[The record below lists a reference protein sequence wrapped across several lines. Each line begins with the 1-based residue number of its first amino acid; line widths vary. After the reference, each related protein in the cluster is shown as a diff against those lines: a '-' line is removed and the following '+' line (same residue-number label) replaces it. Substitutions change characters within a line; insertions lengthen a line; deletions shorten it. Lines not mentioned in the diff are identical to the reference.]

1 MRQWLDQLF
10 GAERTLYLDEVEPTL
25 CDGMNFLGG
34 NGKVLGSYSNR
45 YVCYINL
52 NGNFLEKSY
61 ITGKPIGLFMQGQA
75 AIFNLIVTSAEKP
88 GPLSVL
94 LVSDPILSPKL
105 FHTSPRISN
114 VRADDRAIIGSSSQ
128 ITIFAILRH
137 NCVQRRSC
145 LKPFQNSRQIHE
157 RYMRSH

>member
-75 AIFNLIVTSAEKP
+75 AILNLIDAIRGEARTVE
-88 GPLSVL
+88 
-94 LVSDPILSPKL
+94 
-105 FHTSPRISN
+105 
-114 VRADDRAIIGSSSQ
+114 RAFG
-128 ITIFAILRH
+128 L
-137 NCVQRRSC
+137 
-145 LKPFQNSRQIHE
+145 
-157 RYMRSH
+157 